1 MRCFTDFVL
10 DRQSKQFIVVK
21 SSSSPVKQRKTVS
34 TSYLV
39 SSPWNHEGSLTD
51 PSSTMK
57 LAALDSVAAGREAL
71 RRAPF
76 EVGRITRVASSG
88 WRRGRS
94 CCPMCP
100 EAAVTK
106 IVLGIGKANL
116 K

>member
-1 MRCFTDFVL
+1 M
-10 DRQSKQFIVVK
+10 
-21 SSSSPVKQRKTVS
+21 S

-39 SSPWNHEGSLTD
+39 SSPWNHAGSLID

-57 LAALDSVAAGREAL
+57 LAALDSVGAGREAL
-71 RRAPF
+71 RRAAF

-94 CCPMCP
+94 SCPMRP

-106 IVLGIGKANL
+106 KVRGIGEVSL
-116 K
+116 KSRNW

>member
-1 MRCFTDFVL
+1 M
-10 DRQSKQFIVVK
+10 K
-21 SSSSPVKQRKTVS
+21 SSSSPVKHRKTVS

-39 SSPWNHEGSLTD
+39 SSPWNHAGSLTD

-57 LAALDSVAAGREAL
+57 LAALVSAGAGREAL
-71 RRAPF
+71 RRAAF

-94 CCPMCP
+94 SCPMCP

-106 IVLGIGKANL
+106 IVRGIGEVIL
-116 K
+116 KLLNW